1 MAMSWTINNSP
12 SDDKGAGIY
21 MAENFAVEMRLDVK
35 VPMRDGVELSADIYL
50 PQMRGPFPVVL
61 MRTPY
66 SNNVNAVIEKARA
79 LANRG
84 YACMV
89 QDVRGR
95 WDSAGEYYAFHQEV
109 DDGFDT
115 QEWTGQQD
123 WCDGNIGMAGSS
135 YGGCVQWLSAP
146 LQNKYLKAMVPRVM
160 CTDYYQG

>member
-1 MAMSWTINNSP
+1 MT
-12 SDDKGAGIY
+12 D
-21 MAENFAVEMRLDVK
+21 NFDVEMRLDVK
-35 VPMRDGVELSADIYL
+35 VPMRDGIELSADIYL
-50 PQMRGPFPVVL
+50 PKAKGPFPVVL

-66 SNNVNAVIEKARA
+66 SNNMDPVIVKARG

-84 YACMV
+84 YVCIV

-115 QEWTGQQD
+115 QEWIGQQD

-135 YGGCVQWLSAP
+135 
-146 LQNKYLKAMVPRVM
+146 
-160 CTDYYQG
+160 